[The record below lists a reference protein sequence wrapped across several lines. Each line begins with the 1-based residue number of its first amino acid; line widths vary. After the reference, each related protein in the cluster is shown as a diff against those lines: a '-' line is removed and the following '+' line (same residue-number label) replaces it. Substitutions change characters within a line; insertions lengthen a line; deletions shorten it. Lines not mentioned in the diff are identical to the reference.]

1 MKFVEIYDEVVKK
14 LHVHRIF
21 LEKGGQHQN
30 VHVTHNN
37 LRAAI
42 YFIMLFVNLVGLDTI
57 LSFVSLSHVQY
68 QGRLIVNYTVQVYRE
83 YKCDINNII
92 VHLMI

>member
-42 YFIMLFVNLVGLDTI
+42 YFIMIFVNLVGLDTI
-57 LSFVSLSHVQY
+57 
-68 QGRLIVNYTVQVYRE
+68 
-83 YKCDINNII
+83 
-92 VHLMI
+92 

>member
-30 VHVTHNN
+30 EHVTHNN

-57 LSFVSLSHVQY
+57 LSFVSLSHAEY
-68 QGRLIVNYTVQVYRE
+68 QKGLIVNYTVKVYHNW
-83 YKCDINNII
+83 YCGINII
-92 VHLMI
+92 IVNLMI